1 MFLSLQRYYYDD
13 MEKESPNMLN
23 EPMMTPSL
31 QADSSFDSPNN
42 NLFSMLSSISIDDI
56 PVAVKY
62 LADKLAT
69 AKKKKT
75 VAQSTHIWDNYKLS
89 AEIISMAPAERKDIY
104 GNYKSDLADILEE
117 KYK

>member
-1 MFLSLQRYYYDD
+1 
-13 MEKESPNMLN
+13 MEKESPNMVN

-56 PVAVKY
+56 PVAVKF
-62 LADKLAT
+62 LVDKLAT
-69 AKKKKT
+69 AKKKRAT
-75 VAQSTHIWDNYKLS
+75 SQSTHSWDNYNLS
-89 AEIISMAPAERKDIY
+89 KEVISMAPAERKEIY
-104 GNYKSDLADILEE
+104 GNYKSELTDILEE